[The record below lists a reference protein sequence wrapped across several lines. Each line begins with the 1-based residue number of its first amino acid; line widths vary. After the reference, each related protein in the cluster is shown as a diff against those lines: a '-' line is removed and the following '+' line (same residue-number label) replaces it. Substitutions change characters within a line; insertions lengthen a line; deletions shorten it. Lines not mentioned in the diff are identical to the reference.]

1 MVAPNPLFLR
11 DAELDRALELL
22 FLAER
27 ELHGRAGAA
36 LSRHA
41 LSGAD
46 YRALYVLGRRPG
58 LTPASLARLLGVS
71 RQAVSRHLQ
80 RLAELGYVRREADP
94 EDRRKITVRLTDFA
108 RGQVDEAVALQRRH
122 LRAAFKKAGAEAVEG
137 FGRVL
142 GELLGDGR
150 PSAAVRVTAAP

>member
-11 DAELDRALELL
+11 DVELDRALELL

-27 ELHGRAGAA
+27 ELHGRAAAA

-41 LSGAD
+41 LSSAD
-46 YRALYVLGRRPG
+46 YRALYALARRPG
-58 LTPASLARLLGVS
+58 LTPAGLARLIGVS
-71 RQAVSRHLQ
+71 RQAVSRHVQ
-80 RLAELGYVRREADP
+80 RLTELGYVRREADVA
-94 EDRRKITVRLTDFA
+94 DRRKIELRLTEA
-108 RGQVDEAVALQRRH
+108 AQGQVEEAVALQRRH

-142 GELLGDGR
+142 ELLGEAGR
-150 PSAAVRVTAAP
+150 GAALRAASGR